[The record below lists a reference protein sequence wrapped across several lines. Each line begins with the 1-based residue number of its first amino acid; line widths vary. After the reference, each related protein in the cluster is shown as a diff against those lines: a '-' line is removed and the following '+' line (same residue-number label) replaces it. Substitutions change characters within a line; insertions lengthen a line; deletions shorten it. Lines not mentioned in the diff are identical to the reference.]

1 MDLKPILT
9 SARWEVKRATRFLFT
24 WWPVILFTVALAAIS
39 CGLVY
44 EPGGKVLQ

>member
-1 MDLKPILT
+1 M
-9 SARWEVKRATRFLFT
+9 RRASLFFLT
-24 WWPVILFTVALAAIS
+24 WWPVLLFAVALAAIS